1 MTWCELL
8 PEFFDVVKKHS
19 RIVLHFARSATE
31 RCKILDK
38 HLAILAPR
46 HPETLFIKVDVEKCP
61 FLCTRLNVQVPSP
74 ALLPFPPQVSSLSLQ
89 CERPCV
95 LFEVESKG
103 RAVTGRVTP
112 GAPVR
117 QNHQGGR
124 GA

>member
-1 MTWCELL
+1 VTWCELL

-61 FLCTRLNVQVPSP
+61 FLCTRLNVKVPSP
-74 ALLPFPPQVSSLSLQ
+74 ALLPFPPQVCLSSASGGVCCSRLKAKAERSL
-89 CERPCV
+89 
-95 LFEVESKG
+95 
-103 RAVTGRVTP
+103 A
-112 GAPVR
+112 A
-117 QNHQGGR
+117 
-124 GA
+124 